1 MSNLSLNSGRKTQKQ
16 KTRHNILITTQNL
29 LKQGKNLSLEDV
41 AKASNIS
48 RATIYRYFSNIDLL
62 CSEASLEILTK
73 STENT
78 FLESQHLP
86 IIDRILYIQDYF
98 NDIAINNEAAFRK
111 YLSIYLKED
120 DSYKTQLSKSSK
132 RMAALKLALIP
143 YRNQID
149 RDVYNKLL
157 SVSTALMGIEPI
169 ITSKDI
175 CNLNNRETKASLAWG
190 LRIILSSIF

>member
-1 MSNLSLNSGRKTQKQ
+1 MNNLALNSGRKAQKQ
-16 KTRHNILITTQNL
+16 KTRLKIINTTQEL
-29 LKQGKNLSLEDV
+29 IKQGINLSIEDV
-41 AKASNIS
+41 VKASSIS

-62 CSEASLEILTK
+62 CSEASLELLTN

-78 FLESQHLP
+78 FLDTQHLP

-98 NDIAINNEAAFRK
+98 NELALNNEAAFRK

-120 DSYKTQLSKSSK
+120 DSYKTQLTRNSK

-157 SVSTALMGIEPI
+157 SVSIALMGIEPI
-169 ITSKDI
+169 MTSKDL
-175 CNLNNRETKASLAWG
+175 CHLNDRETKASLAWG

>member
-1 MSNLSLNSGRKTQKQ
+1 MNSVSLSSGRKIQKQ
-16 KTRHNILITTQNL
+16 KTRLKILNTVQEL
-29 LKQGKNLSLEDV
+29 LKQGKKLSLEDV

-62 CSEASLEILTK
+62 CSEASLELLTN

-78 FLESQHLP
+78 FLETQHFP

-98 NDIAINNEAAFRK
+98 NELAINNEAAFRK

-120 DSYKTQLSKSSK
+120 DSYKTKISKSSK

-157 SVSTALMGIEPI
+157 SVSTALMGIESI

>member
-1 MSNLSLNSGRKTQKQ
+1 MGSVSLNSGRKVQKQ
-16 KTRHNILITTQNL
+16 KTRLKILNTTQEL
-29 LKQGKNLSLEDV
+29 LKQNQNLSLEDV
-41 AKASNIS
+41 ANASNIS

-62 CSEASLEILTK
+62 CSEASLAILTN

-98 NDIAINNEAAFRK
+98 NELALNNEAAFRK

-120 DSYKTQLSKSSK
+120 NSYKTQISRSSR

-157 SVSTALMGIEPI
+157 SVSTALMGIESI

>member
-1 MSNLSLNSGRKTQKQ
+1 MSDLALNSGRKAQKE
-16 KTRHNILITTQNL
+16 KTRLKILNTTQEL
-29 LKQGKNLSLEDV
+29 LKQGQNFSLEDI

-48 RATIYRYFSNIDLL
+48 RATIYRYFSNIDIL

-78 FLESQHLP
+78 FLETKHLP
-86 IIDRILYIQDYF
+86 IIERILYIQDYF
-98 NDIAINNEAAFRK
+98 NELAINNEAAFRK

-120 DSYKTQLSKSSK
+120 DSYKTQLTKSSK

-143 YRNQID
+143 YRNQIEK
-149 RDVYNKLL
+149 DVYNKLL
-157 SVSTALMGIEPI
+157 SVSTALMGIECI

-175 CNLNNRETKASLAWG
+175 CKLNNRETKASLAWG

>member
-1 MSNLSLNSGRKTQKQ
+1 MDNFVLNSGRKAQKQ
-16 KTRHNILITTQNL
+16 KTRLKILNTTQEL
-29 LKQGKNLSLEDV
+29 LKQGVNFNLEDV

-62 CSEASLEILTK
+62 CSEASLDLLTN

-78 FLESQHLP
+78 FLETQHLP

-98 NDIAINNEAAFRK
+98 NELALNNEAAFRK

-120 DSYKTQLSKSSK
+120 DSYKTQISRNSRRL
-132 RMAALKLALIP
+132 AALKLALIP
-143 YRNQID
+143 YRNQIEK
-149 RDVYNKLL
+149 DVYNKLL

-169 ITSKDI
+169 ITSKDL
-175 CNLNNRETKASLAWG
+175 CNLNDRETKASLTWG
-190 LRIILSSIF
+190 LRIILNSIF